1 VCEAVER
8 GPEAWRAL
16 DIAIVPGITAM
27 LAVAAKAGAPL
38 GHDFCAL
45 SRSDNLKPWELIE
58 RRRDAAVS
66 AGLVI
71 ALYNPVSR
79 ARPSQLAKALV
90 LLARHLPQATPVVF
104 GRAVGRPD
112 ETLTVTTLVSAGDVA
127 ADMATLVIVGSRET
141 RLVARPGL
149 GPLVYTPRAVERVN
163 A

>member
-1 VCEAVER
+1 
-8 GPEAWRAL
+8 
-16 DIAIVPGITAM
+16 
-27 LAVAAKAGAPL
+27 
-38 GHDFCAL
+38 
-45 SRSDNLKPWELIE
+45 
-58 RRRDAAVS
+58 
-66 AGLVI
+66 
-71 ALYNPVSR
+71 VSR

-141 RLVARPGL
+141 RLIARPGL
-149 GPLVYTPRAVERVN
+149 GPLVYTPRAVECVS